1 MLLYGLI
8 LVLIAGKLLGGQF
21 GKLAQLQLRS
31 GYWLLGLV
39 LIQVCGIFWRQQNLL
54 AGSLLII
61 ASYLGLIAF
70 VIRNRSLPGM
80 YLVLAGIMLNFL
92 VITANGGAMPVT
104 QEALASIGRASRVT
118 AVQPAGAGADAGEA
132 AQVVDSSKGSVTAEP
147 QLLFLGDV
155 IVVPL
160 PGAFATALSVGDLCI
175 SLGLSWLILK
185 TMQIKLLTGR
195 PWKVVT
201 G

>member
-21 GKLAQLQLRS
+21 GKLVQLQLRS

-54 AGSLLII
+54 GGSLLIVI
-61 ASYLGLIAF
+61 SYLGLIAF
-70 VIRNRSLPGM
+70 VVRNRSLPGM
-80 YLVLAGIMLNFL
+80 YLVLAGICLNFL
-92 VITANGGAMPVT
+92 VISANGGAMPVT
-104 QEALASIGRASRVT
+104 QQALESIGRASRVT
-118 AVQPAGAGADAGEA
+118 AVQPAGAGPGAA

-160 PGAFATALSVGDLCI
+160 PGALATALSVGDLFL

-185 TMQIKLLTGR
+185 TMQIKPLSAR
-195 PWKVVT
+195 PWKTVT